1 MSHEE
6 QQPEI
11 KRGMVVFAHPDDA
24 EFGCAGTV
32 AKWVAEGIE
41 MYYVVTTDGSKG
53 SSDPE
58 VSYEQLIQTRREEQ
72 LAAARELGV
81 KEVEFLN
88 HPDGYLQHTLELRRD
103 IARAIR
109 KYKPDRL
116 ISMTSERSFTISGY
130 INHPDHL
137 ATGDATLAAVYP
149 TARDRMTF
157 PELITEGYEPH
168 KVREVYVTG
177 TESPD
182 CWIDITDT
190 IDKKIAALYKHA
202 SQVSDPEAQK
212 WVRERAA
219 QVAEGKDMQYAECF
233 KVFYLR

>member
-1 MSHEE
+1 MSHEQE
-6 QQPEI
+6 KPEI

-32 AKWVAEGIE
+32 AKWAGEGIE

-53 SSDPE
+53 SSDPN
-58 VSYEQLIQTRREEQ
+58 VSYEQLIQTRRREQ
-72 LAAARELGV
+72 LDAAHALGV

-88 HPDGYLQHTLELRRD
+88 YPDGYLEHTLELRRD

-116 ISMTSERSFTISGY
+116 ISMASARSFTISGY

-137 ATGDATLAAVYP
+137 ATGDATLAAIYP

-177 TESPD
+177 TETPD
-182 CWIDITDT
+182 CWIDITDS
-190 IDKKIAALYKHA
+190 IDKKIEALYKHA
-202 SQVSDPEAQK
+202 SQVSDPDAQK

-219 QVAEGKDMQYAECF
+219 KVAEGHDMQYAECF
-233 KVFYLR
+233 KVFHLG